1 VGHALRRAQLAYR
14 LAMDRALQPTGVT
27 TRQFQVLDLVATEPG
42 ISSADLARRSE
53 VTAQTMKDVVR
64 NLERAGL
71 VERDPHPT
79 HGRIL
84 TLRLT
89 PRGHASRR
97 RCTELAADVERQ
109 MLAELSAD
117 ERDALLVSLRR
128 IGDALCP

>member
-1 VGHALRRAQLAYR
+1 
-14 LAMDRALQPTGVT
+14 MDRALQPTGVT

-89 PRGHASRR
+89 SRGHARRR

>member
-1 VGHALRRAQLAYR
+1 
-14 LAMDRALQPTGVT
+14 MDRALQPAGVT
-27 TRQFQVLDLVATEPG
+27 TRQFQVLDLVGTEPG
-42 ISSADLARRSE
+42 VSSADLARRSE

-89 PRGHASRR
+89 PRGHARRR

-117 ERDALLVSLRR
+117 ERDTLLVSLRR